1 MLLHEILQDLHA
13 HVGVVDLKRDTVVR
27 VSRVKPRSDRTPLTD
42 LTRWPMPMISFPS
55 FFILL
60 TNSIGSM
67 PLSKALLNC
76 LAAAS
81 RAPPK
86 RSPF

>member
-1 MLLHEILQDLHA
+1 MKSSVKLTHLQYNSFANILDLCVCVC
-13 HVGVVDLKRDTVVR
+13 VGV
-27 VSRVKPRSDRTPLTD
+27 LTD
-42 LTRWPMPMISFPS
+42 FTLCPMPIMSLPS

-67 PLSKALLNC
+67 PLSNALLNC

-86 RSPF
+86 RSP